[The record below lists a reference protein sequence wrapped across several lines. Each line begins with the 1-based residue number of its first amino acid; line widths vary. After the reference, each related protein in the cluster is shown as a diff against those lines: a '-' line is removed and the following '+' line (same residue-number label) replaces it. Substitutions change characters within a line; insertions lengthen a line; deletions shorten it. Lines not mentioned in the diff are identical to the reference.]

1 MINTSILIFTV
12 NISKQLQ
19 NKNKK
24 KLKIRKIRNR
34 ESLFHAKFTLTVN
47 RESLFHAKIIYFF
60 IRESKSLKFRVFFY
74 LAKLSPRET
83 FSP

>member
-1 MINTSILIFTV
+1 MFDTSILIFTV
-12 NISKQLQ
+12 NIPKQPQ

-24 KLKIRKIRNR
+24 LRKMRNR

-60 IRESKSLKFRVFFY
+60 IRESISLKFRVFFY
-74 LAKLSPRET
+74 LAKLSPRES